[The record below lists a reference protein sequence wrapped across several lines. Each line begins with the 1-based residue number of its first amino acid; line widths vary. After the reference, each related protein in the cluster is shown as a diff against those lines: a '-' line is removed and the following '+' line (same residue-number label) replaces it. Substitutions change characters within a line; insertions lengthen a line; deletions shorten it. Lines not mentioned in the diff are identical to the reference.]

1 MKKSEFNFKTRPHLP
16 VGMAF
21 ESFSADNLLSVDH
34 SMSGQLSW
42 SRPRSWRLWWWSTWS
57 AWWSTFWQSP
67 AVVGLA
73 TLVGGR
79 DGGSSAF
86 AKALCRAAT
95 FCYLKKII
103 FFLDFFCHGVVLCGD
118 LLGSRLR
125 REEVPNRETVEQ
137 SGEKDSIFWPNW
149 TKLSRNLLWFYVR
162 GKGWTNFDGFSGVSA
177 EFLLPG
183 LASTEATSPTSL
195 PPSPSSAAWYILR
208 IKSSKSSWRLR
219 QQRPNWQATCILVTV
234 PGLAGRPP

>member
-1 MKKSEFNFKTRPHLP
+1 M
-16 VGMAF
+16 
-21 ESFSADNLLSVDH
+21 
-34 SMSGQLSW
+34 
-42 SRPRSWRLWWWSTWS
+42 
-57 AWWSTFWQSP
+57 
-67 AVVGLA
+67 
-73 TLVGGR
+73 
-79 DGGSSAF
+79 
-86 AKALCRAAT
+86 
-95 FCYLKKII
+95 
-103 FFLDFFCHGVVLCGD
+103 LCGD

-137 SGEKDSIFWPNW
+137 SGEKESIFWPNC
-149 TKLSRNLLWFYVR
+149 TTLSRNILWFYMR

-183 LASTEATSPTSL
+183 LASTEAASPTSL

-234 PGLAGRPP
+234 PGLVDGLHNGELYTPHALKTRHTTRSATSGLGLTSGWFNTRSPWN